1 MLSGAARGA
10 SPRAAKKGDSQPI
23 SVRLVLKTRQFGGR
37 KSVAVPFFRPRP
49 LLPRTARPRLSSC
62 LAGRPSCRSLISLG
76 AFLELG
82 GGRRSRGLGFC
93 PLAAELPIQAVLRGG
108 GLRRAAVA
116 ALRVHVPFRDS
127 WFFYLFW
134 RFPFLV
140 RRSRFPARRFRF
152 LARRFRFLVRRPRCL
167 ARRFRF
173 LARRFRCVV
182 PRFRVVPWRFPL
194 LVGRFRV
201 LVRKFCSVQ
210 LLQRR
215 SRERTFRWTPLSS
228 WPTRTTGRSAS
239 GNSAI
244 SAETSPPPQER
255 NRPVAG

>member
-1 MLSGAARGA
+1 
-10 SPRAAKKGDSQPI
+10 
-23 SVRLVLKTRQFGGR
+23 
-37 KSVAVPFFRPRP
+37 
-49 LLPRTARPRLSSC
+49 LPRTARSRLSSC

-140 RRSRFPARRFRF
+140 RR
-152 LARRFRFLVRRPRCL
+152 PRCL

-228 WPTRTTGRSAS
+228 WPTRTTGRSTS